1 MLGTLTVLE
10 ATSFSYNDTFV
21 DFERQFSAH
30 QRGAMFVYFSGALSP
45 LLLSR
50 GHSLKAIFSLVE
62 LEVTKEWFTF
72 LELPS
77 HGKSKNMS

>member
-1 MLGTLTVLE
+1 MVLDFSGFLSESAVDFLVFHFENVLGTLTVLE

-45 LLLSR
+45 S
-50 GHSLKAIFSLVE
+50 I
-62 LEVTKEWFTF
+62 
-72 LELPS
+72 
-77 HGKSKNMS
+77 